1 MKKRYLHFGTC
12 ISIGLF
18 AVPMTGWAQIVMT
31 EVMYDVPGTDTGR
44 EWVEVRNDG
53 ATAVD
58 LSAWKFFEANV
69 AHKIAA
75 VGSVN
80 IAPGAFAVIADVP
93 DKFLADNPGFAGQ
106 VFDSTFSLSGDG
118 EALVLRDAGGS
129 DVDSVSYDT
138 TVGAKGDGMSLQ
150 KTADGRWVAATP
162 TPGSANTA
170 TQSEVVAND
179 SGDAAAT
186 DSGSDVTSTSS
197 ASSSTMGQSQDSQA
211 TLAHASQAIAN
222 TGADAVDFEVTS
234 GRARLGFVDT
244 PLEFRAKVRKGVSS
258 TSTVEH
264 AWSMG
269 DGFVEYGAVIQ
280 HAYRFSGT
288 YAVVLNS
295 SSRDSRAVSRVV
307 VRIVEP
313 EISVVGATDQY
324 VEIRNGS
331 TLELNLGGWLI
342 QTESERFFIGA
353 DTIVAPKGSL
363 RFSFGAIPRFSPPHE
378 FVRIVSPAGRVFAE
392 WNFMDHFPG
401 GDVMIELPRGVTRDL
416 LEQIIRKSLE
426 SHE

>member
-75 VGSVN
+75 VGSTN
-80 IAPGAFAVIADVP
+80 IAPGAFALIADVP
-93 DKFLADNPGFAGQ
+93 DKFLADNPGFAGY
-106 VFDSTFSLSGDG
+106 VFDSAFSLSGDG
-118 EALVLRDAGGS
+118 EALILRDAAGT
-129 DVDSVSYDT
+129 DIDSVSYDT
-138 TVGAKGDGMSLQ
+138 TIGAKGDGMSLQ

-170 TQSEVVAND
+170 TQSEITADD
-179 SGDAAAT
+179 SGDADAAG
-186 DSGSDVTSTSS
+186 SGIASTTGSVTGG
-197 ASSSTMGQSQDSQA
+197 ASSSASQDSQA

-222 TGADAVDFEVTS
+222 TGTDAIDLEVTS

-244 PLEFRAKVRKGVSS
+244 PLEFRARVRKGAPA

-307 VRIVEP
+307 VRIAEP
-313 EISVVGATDQY
+313 EVSVVGATDQY
-324 VEIRNGS
+324 VEIRNES
-331 TLELNLGGWLI
+331 ALELNLGGWLI
-342 QTESERFFIGA
+342 QTESERFFIGR
-353 DTIVAPKGSL
+353 DTIIAPKGSL
-363 RFSFGAIPRFSPPHE
+363 RFSFRSIPRFSPPHE

-392 WNFMDHFPG
+392 WNFVDHVPG
-401 GDVMIELPRGVTRDL
+401 GDMMIELPKGVTREL

>member
-18 AVPMTGWAQIVMT
+18 AVPVHGLAQMVMT
-31 EVMYDVPGTDTGR
+31 EIMYDVPGADTGR
-44 EWVEVRNDG
+44 EWVEVRNSG
-53 ATAVD
+53 STAID
-58 LSAWKFFEANV
+58 LSTWKFFEANV
-69 AHKIAA
+69 NHKITA
-75 VGSVN
+75 VGSAT

-106 VFDSTFSLSGDG
+106 VFDSAFSLSGDG

-129 DVDSVSYDT
+129 DVDSVSYDIS
-138 TVGAKGDGMSLQ
+138 VGAQGDGLSLQ
-150 KTADGRWVAATP
+150 KTSDGRWISAVP
-162 TPGSANTA
+162 TPGSVTTA
-170 TQSEVVAND
+170 SQSESVPVDGGDSTVAALTP
-179 SGDAAAT
+179 STGV
-186 DSGSDVTSTSS
+186 SSTSP
-197 ASSSTMGQSQDSQA
+197 SQDSQA
-211 TLAHASQAIAN
+211 TFSHSSQAIAN
-222 TGADAVDFEVTS
+222 TSADVVDLEVTS

-244 PLEFRAKVRKGVSS
+244 PLEFRARIRRGAPA

-269 DGFVEYGAVIQ
+269 DGLVEYGGVIH

-288 YAVVLNS
+288 YSVVLNS
-295 SSRDSRAVSRVV
+295 SSRDSRAVSRVI
-307 VRIVEP
+307 VRIADP
-313 EISVVGATDQY
+313 EVSVVGVTDRY
-324 VEIRNGS
+324 IEIRNGS
-331 TLELNLGGWLI
+331 GLELNLGGWII

-353 DTIVAPKGSL
+353 DTIIAPRESL
-363 RFSFGAIPRFSPPHE
+363 RFSFDAIPRFSPPHE

-392 WNFMDHFPG
+392 WNFLDHVPG
-401 GDVMIELPRGVTRDL
+401 GDTLIELPKGMTREL